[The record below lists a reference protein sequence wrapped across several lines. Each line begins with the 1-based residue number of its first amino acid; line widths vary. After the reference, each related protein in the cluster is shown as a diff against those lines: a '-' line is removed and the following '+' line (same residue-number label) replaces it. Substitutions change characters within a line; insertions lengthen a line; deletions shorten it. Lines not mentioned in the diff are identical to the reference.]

1 MTVELVIYEGLTP
14 MTKARTYSRYT
25 MEAAALLGKQ
35 IRLGRKRR
43 KWSESE
49 LAARTGVSRATVQ
62 KIEKGDPT
70 CAMGLVFE
78 TAALVGVRLFDPETA
93 SLAAHLERADDT
105 LALMPKAAHKKRKAV
120 DDDF

>member
-1 MTVELVIYEGLTP
+1 
-14 MTKARTYSRYT
+14 

-35 IRLGRKRR
+35 IRLGRKKR

-49 LAARTGVSRATVQ
+49 LAARAGISRATVQ

-70 CAMGLVFE
+70 CATGLVFE
-78 TAALVGVRLFDPETA
+78 TAALVGLKLFDPEAA
-93 SLAAHLERADDT
+93 SLAGHLERADYT
-105 LALMPKAAHKKRKAV
+105 LSLLPKAAHKKRKAV

>member
-1 MTVELVIYEGLTP
+1 MAKT
-14 MTKARTYSRYT
+14 RTYSRYT

-35 IRLGRKRR
+35 IRLRRKRR

-49 LAARTGVSRATVQ
+49 LAARAGLSRATVQ

-70 CAMGLVFE
+70 CAVGLVFE
-78 TAALVGVRLFDPETA
+78 TAALVGLKLFDPEAA
-93 SLAAHLERADDT
+93 SLAGHLERADDT
-105 LALMPKAAHKKRKAV
+105 LSLLPKAAHKKRKAV